1 MSNEYVRELCG
12 SAPSL
17 AEELAKDPNRSVD
30 QVVKSMRQEWR
41 ARRKEGGR
49 TKPVFSGEKDRL
61 DRAAECG
68 KFPYRP
74 SELFLKV
81 YADVLDCIS
90 RKPFS
95 NLASPSV
102 IGSSGVVPLSIV
114 SVIPDIMRHY
124 AELIANAQ
132 HEVFIA
138 TNYLENSHSSQLVS
152 DALRVLSRRGVEEK
166 RSDEQK
172 IVVKIVYDRG
182 TVSQIIR
189 NHAPVPPAKWESV
202 GLPRPEDLKGI
213 RMEAV
218 NYHRPPLGTFH
229 AKYLIVDRKIACINS
244 NNIQD
249 RPNVE
254 MCLHLEGPIVD
265 SFYDVALFSW
275 FNKLE
280 PPLPLLS
287 KVPARGW
294 YNFGDANK
302 SLQYIDTEFASI
314 AARSLL
320 GKQHEREVQRV
331 KDAEKNEDGGKR
343 KSANGDGA
351 IVGKVIRAAA
361 GIPGYDEGVHGKD
374 ELVGQHPA
382 MNLPTDIGK
391 PDTTP
396 SGSGEREERQ
406 TGKEYTATL
415 NEDANDRADEHDME
429 ERQNRPRTQSETH
442 AIQLS
447 GSFSSTSGATSGPEV
462 LRSEADS
469 SSSGRRSRAEAIT
482 KHLNG
487 HKSKVLGTVEDD
499 DSLDDFQP
507 HIIHSP
513 HDPVPIAMV
522 NRLPKG
528 TPGHE
533 SARNI
538 PQNVAWL
545 SLLKNA
551 RKSVFIQTP
560 TFNASPI
567 IPATVDTCRR
577 GVEVTLYLDLG
588 FNDLGEMIPFQ
599 GGTNEQVVH
608 AMYNVL
614 NKEGKGENLK
624 VYWYTAKDQSE
635 PVSATRKTRNCHVK
649 FMAVDSQVTMVGNG
663 NQDTQSWFH
672 SQEINLLIDS
682 EELTRE
688 WLKGIDANQ
697 NTRRYGRVDPKDGVW
712 RAPDGSGRVIESSGT
727 KKKGPVGGLKGIA
740 GAYRR
745 ARGNGGF

>member
-1 MSNEYVRELCG
+1 MSNEYVRELCRN
-12 SAPSL
+12 APSI
-17 AEELAKDPNRSVD
+17 AEELAKDPSRSVD
-30 QVVKSMRQEWR
+30 QVVKSMRREWR
-41 ARRKEGGR
+41 ARRKESGR

-81 YADVLDCIS
+81 YADVLDSIS
-90 RKPFS
+90 RNPFS

-124 AELIANAQ
+124 ADLIANAQ

-152 DALRVLSRRGVEEK
+152 DALRALSRRGVEEK

-182 TVSQIIR
+182 TVSQIIH
-189 NHAPVPPAKWESV
+189 NHALVPPTKWESV

-213 RMEAV
+213 RIEIV

-280 PPLPLLS
+280 PPFPLLS

-320 GKQHEREVQRV
+320 GKQYEREVQRV
-331 KDAEKNEDGGKR
+331 KDAGKNEDGSKR
-343 KSANGDGA
+343 KSASGDGS

-382 MNLPTDIGK
+382 MNLPTDVGK
-391 PDTTP
+391 SDTTP
-396 SGSGEREERQ
+396 SGSDGREERQ
-406 TGKEYTATL
+406 MGKEYTATL
-415 NEDANDRADEHDME
+415 NEDVNGRADEHDME
-429 ERQNRPRTQSETH
+429 ERQNRPRSQS
-442 AIQLS
+442 IQLS

-462 LRSEADS
+462 SRSEAGS

-487 HKSKVLGTVEDD
+487 HKLKILGTVEDN
-499 DSLDDFQP
+499 DSLNDFQP
-507 HIIHSP
+507 HIMHSP

-538 PQNVAWL
+538 PQNIAWL

-560 TFNASPI
+560 TFNASLI
-567 IPATVDTCRR
+567 IPATVDACRR

-624 VYWYTAKDQSE
+624 VFWYTAKDQSE

-697 NTRRYGRVDPKDGVW
+697 NTRRYGKVDPKDGVW
-712 RAPDGSGRVIESSGT
+712 RAPDGSGKVIQSSGT
-727 KKKGPVGGLKGIA
+727 KKQGPVGGLKGIA